1 MLDKYYQPDLVEEK
15 IYKQWEED
23 GDFKAPT
30 DSKNKHYSIVIPPPN
45 VTGNLHM
52 GHALNNTLQD
62 ILIRFYRMKGRD
74 VLWQPGTD
82 HAGIATEMV
91 VERELKKQEIK
102 KANLSR
108 EEFIEHVWKWK
119 DSSGNKIRKINPKY
133 VFIENVPQQLK
144 TFINYKDR
152 SMLIPEYL
160 KFALRDKYSFN
171 DNEIINAADYGIPQ
185 SRTRSIILLTRKD
198 LEYKWLTP
206 RKKNKISTLKDAI
219 GDLPSLDPLIYD
231 ISYKDH
237 MEIFPEYEKKAEIAK
252 LISKWHY
259 PPKHVYRQ
267 VISMIYTKT
276 GKSAFENIKKYK
288 PKKIDGTYVK
298 GFNNT
303 YKRQSWDKPG
313 YTITTFNRTISSQ
326 ENVHPGRKIRGSSK
340 YSDPRVF
347 TIYEIMKVMTI
358 PTKWRVPS
366 WCSENFLRTVIGE
379 GIPPLLVKIFFQELI
394 RIHKKN
400 EK

>member
-1 MLDKYYQPDLVEEK
+1 MQLKGLSLFSNVGIAEIHLEK
-15 IYKQWEED
+15 IGCEV
-23 GDFKAPT
+23 
-30 DSKNKHYSIVIPPPN
+30 IVAN
-45 VTGNLHM
+45 E
-52 GHALNNTLQD
+52 
-62 ILIRFYRMKGRD
+62 ILADRARFYND
-74 VLWQPGTD
+74 VFPKTKMICGDIREKSTFNKIVKLSDSIDFVITTPPCQGMST
-82 HAGIATEMV
+82 AG
-91 VERELKKQEIK
+91 KQDKLDPRNNLITYAIK
-102 KANLSR
+102 A
-108 EEFIEHVWKWK
+108 
-119 DSSGNKIRKINPKY
+119 IRKINPKY

-313 YTITTFNRTISSQ
+313 YTVTTFNRTISSQ

-358 PTKWRVPS
+358 PTKWKIPS

-379 GIPPLLVKIFFQELI
+379 GIPPLLVKKFFQELI